1 MSLEGM
7 KVKEGI
13 REIIRVDE
21 MEEKEENTSEKGED
35 MPVSRGELERKL
47 GNLKGKVPSF
57 VINDLMQNLTGKEL
71 TKKKLNRI
79 IDRVVSTYFASRG
92 GGSSGARGGDGG
104 GARGGDG
111 GEARGGDGGE
121 AFSEYV
127 RDLNNKLDLLSSEIK
142 ELKSKK
148 KESKKKREENY
159 ISVEK
164 SKLPENL
171 EELKSLPPESFLFAT
186 QTGDDKGVRLKSI
199 PEDVLSIMI
208 SMKWVEFLIETVGIT
223 NLADVLEFYSGLGWI
238 SESVLTKLIKYAKGT
253 RPFHEDMD
261 WKPEDKLTARD
272 HMLSLMFIERLR
284 GKKISKD
291 LLILLDRE
299 LKKIR
304 SGAEEIYGV

>member
-1 MSLEGM
+1 M
-7 KVKEGI
+7 KEGI

-47 GNLKGKVPSF
+47 DNLKGRVPSF
-57 VINDLMQNLTGKEL
+57 VINDLMQNLTGKKL

-92 GGSSGARGGDGG
+92 GGSGEAR
-104 GARGGDG
+104 

-127 RDLNNKLDLLSSEIK
+127 RELNNKLDLLSSELK

-148 KESKKKREENY
+148 KESKKKMEENY
-159 ISVEK
+159 ISVGK

-171 EELKSLPPESFLFAT
+171 EELKNLPPESFLFAT
-186 QTGDDKGVRLKSI
+186 QTGDDKGVRLKNI

-238 SESVLTKLIKYAKGT
+238 SDSVLTKLIKYAKGT

>member
-1 MSLEGM
+1 MEGM
-7 KVKEGI
+7 RVKEGI
-13 REIIRVDE
+13 REIIRVDD
-21 MEEKEENTSEKGED
+21 MEEKEEDTSEKGED
-35 MPVSRGELERKL
+35 RPVSREELETKL
-47 GNLKGKVPSF
+47 GNLKGRVPSF
-57 VINDLMQNLTGKEL
+57 VISDLMQNLTGKEL
-71 TKKKLNRI
+71 TKKKLERI
-79 IDRVVSTYFASRG
+79 MNRVVSTYFASRG
-92 GGSSGARGGDGG
+92 GGR
-104 GARGGDG
+104 
-111 GEARGGDGGE
+111 GEARGRGGGE

-127 RDLNNKLDLLSSEIK
+127 RELNNKLDLLSSEIK
-142 ELKSKK
+142 ELKYKK

-159 ISVEK
+159 RSAEK
-164 SKLPENL
+164 SKVPENL
-171 EELKSLPPESFLFAT
+171 EELKSLPPESFLFAA

-223 NLADVLEFYSGLGWI
+223 NFADVLEFYSDLGWI

-261 WKPEDKLTARD
+261 WKPEEKLTARD

>member
-1 MSLEGM
+1 M
-7 KVKEGI
+7 KEGI

-47 GNLKGKVPSF
+47 DNLKGRVPSF
-57 VINDLMQNLTGKEL
+57 VINDLMQNLTGKKL

-79 IDRVVSTYFASRG
+79 IDRVASTYFASRG
-92 GGSSGARGGDGG
+92 GGS
-104 GARGGDG
+104 

-127 RDLNNKLDLLSSEIK
+127 RELNNKLDLLSSELK

-148 KESKKKREENY
+148 KESKKKMEENY
-159 ISVEK
+159 ISVGK

-171 EELKSLPPESFLFAT
+171 EELKNLPPESFLFAT

-238 SESVLTKLIKYAKGT
+238 SDSVLTKLIKYAKGT